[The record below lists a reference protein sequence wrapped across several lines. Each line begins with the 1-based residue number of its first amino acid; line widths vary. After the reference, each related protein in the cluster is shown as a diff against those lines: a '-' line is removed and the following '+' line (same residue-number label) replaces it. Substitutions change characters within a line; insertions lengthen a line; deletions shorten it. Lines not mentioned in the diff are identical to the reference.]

1 MPQGT
6 ARPWLT
12 TGMKLQPAWV
22 RTSVAA
28 VVGAVATVA
37 SWGVLNADAALA
49 AGWIGLSL
57 TYVGWTLLA
66 ILRFDP
72 DQTRQHATAEDPGH
86 GGSVIILSLAS
97 LASVAGVAFLL
108 MGARSGQNVPV
119 ESVLGAIVV
128 ACSWVLVHTLY
139 TVHYGRLYYADPTN
153 APIDFSGD
161 QPDYHD
167 FAYLAFTLGMT
178 YQVSDTTLQT
188 RAVRRAALRHALL
201 SYLLGAVV
209 LACTINLVVQLASS
223 SG

>member
-1 MPQGT
+1 
-6 ARPWLT
+6 
-12 TGMKLQPAWV
+12 MKLQPAWV

-28 VVGAVATVA
+28 AVGAVATIGW
-37 SWGVLNADAALA
+37 WGVLQAAAALA

-57 TYVGWTLLA
+57 TYVCWTLLVIVRLDA
-66 ILRFDP
+66 
-72 DQTRQHATAEDPGH
+72 DQTRRHATGEDPGH
-86 GGSVIILSLAS
+86 GSAVIILSLAS

-108 MGARSGQNVPV
+108 MGARSGQSVPV
-119 ESVLGAIVV
+119 ESILGAVVV

-139 TVHYGRLYYADPTN
+139 TVHYARLYYADPKS
-153 APIDFSGD
+153 AAIDFSGD

-201 SYLLGAVV
+201 AYLLGAVV